1 MDNYYINRILEE
13 KKITEF
19 LNERG
24 IYPVTHSADKSIYR
38 CPLHPGDNDPSFM
51 VYPVG
56 VEGRSYQTYY
66 CFGCHKGGDLDNL
79 IESLYSVKS
88 PHVEAYVDDKSV
100 ITILKERGL
109 LDSFSSLVAVTKRKG
124 LDCTMTLNRLENDV
138 EYFIYIDDGD
148 QGDSGYIYFR
158 FKNADRHPE
167 AYKIFVRGL
176 IGQFQSEPTIIH
188 LGNKN

>member
-1 MDNYYINRILEE
+1 METETKYLELIDLLKLE
-13 KKITEF
+13 KKGKSYLGLCPFHSEKTGSF
-19 LNERG
+19 T
-24 IYPVTHSADKSIYR
+24 VTLDKN
-38 CPLHPGDNDPSFM
+38 L
-51 VYPVG
+51 
-56 VEGRSYQTYY
+56 YY

-148 QGDSGYIYFR
+148 RGDSGYIYFR

-167 AYKIFVRGL
+167 AYKIFARGL